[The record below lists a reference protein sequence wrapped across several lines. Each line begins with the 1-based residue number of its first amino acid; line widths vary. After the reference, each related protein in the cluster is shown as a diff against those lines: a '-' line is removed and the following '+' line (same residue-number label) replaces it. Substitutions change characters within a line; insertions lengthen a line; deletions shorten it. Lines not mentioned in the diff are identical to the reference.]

1 MFLHTWRKYLPVII
15 LLMKRS
21 GKSEQVLDM
30 NQTDFERAAG
40 GKKAKLTFSS
50 LKLDNG
56 RTNYDA
62 NYSPLAKDLIAVLQ
76 ENDQT
81 GALMKQKQFEFSLNS
96 SFQLTIRN
104 TTAVSEEKE
113 EKVVG

>member
-1 MFLHTWRKYLPVII
+1 MCLHTGRKYLPVII

-40 GKKAKLTFSS
+40 GKKAKLTFSN

-62 NYSPLAKDLIAVLQ
+62 NYTPLAKDLISVLQ
-76 ENDQT
+76 ENEQT
-81 GALMKQKQFEFSLNS
+81 GAMMRQKQFEFSLNS
-96 SFQLTIRN
+96 SFRLTIRN
-104 TTAVSEEKE
+104 TTVNE

>member
-21 GKSEQVLDM
+21 GKSEQVLNM

-40 GKKAKLTFSS
+40 GKKAKLTFSN

-56 RTNYDA
+56 RTNYDS

-76 ENDQT
+76 ENEQT
-81 GALMKQKQFEFSLNS
+81 GAMMRQKQFEFSLNS
-96 SFQLTIRN
+96 SFQLTITN
-104 TTAVSEEKE
+104 TTVNE

>member
-21 GKSEQVLDM
+21 GKSEQVLNM

-40 GKKAKLTFSS
+40 GKKAKLTFSN

-56 RTNYDA
+56 RTNYDS

-76 ENDQT
+76 ENEQT
-81 GALMKQKQFEFSLNS
+81 GAMMRQKQFEFSLNS

-104 TTAVSEEKE
+104 TTVNEV
-113 EKVVG
+113 KVVG

>member
-15 LLMKRS
+15 LLMKRA

-40 GKKAKLTFSS
+40 GKKAKLTFSN

-62 NYSPLAKDLIAVLQ
+62 NYSPLAKDLILVLQ
-76 ENDQT
+76 ENEQT
-81 GALMKQKQFEFSLNS
+81 GTMMRHKQFEFSLNS

-104 TTAVSEEKE
+104 TTVEEKE
-113 EKVVG
+113 AAV